1 MTIDEYG
8 SYRYDLKMDSE
19 KLKALSE
26 GDTVTE
32 TFTVRVTD
40 DRGAWDE
47 KEITVTIKGTN
58 DLPILA
64 DGSSEMNVVE
74 AGVWGS
80 KDPAHKPDE
89 KVSSEEEYTQSVQ
102 FDKVDANDTHS
113 LVIGGD
119 LPKDAGLTVSG
130 TVSGDFADA
139 LTGSTYR

>member
-1 MTIDEYG
+1 M
-8 SYRYDLKMDSE
+8 
-19 KLKALSE
+19 LSKQAS
-26 GDTVTE
+26 
-32 TFTVRVTD
+32 
-40 DRGAWDE
+40 GA
-47 KEITVTIKGTN
+47 
-58 DLPILA
+58 A
-64 DGSSEMNVVE
+64 
-74 AGVWGS
+74 

-139 LTGSTYR
+139 LTGSTYSITELEVLENIPSQPPIPESTEETP